1 MEAKEIMKYLQF
13 IERGKELKQKKYFKN
28 DDSYE
33 SEFFE
38 RNQSE
43 SDQSP
48 IFVEKPKTK
57 IFSARDNKFGPLNS

>member
-1 MEAKEIMKYLQF
+1 MEKYNISKTSQSP
-13 IERGKELKQKKYFKN
+13 INLKP
-28 DDSYE
+28 YE
-33 SEFFE
+33 SELFE